1 MGKDSSGILP
11 ITWAHNELLA
21 VAYCITT
28 QNLNIAYIKG
38 KIPFKNV

>member
-21 VAYCITT
+21 VAYCE
-28 QNLNIAYIKG
+28 YILW
-38 KIPFKNV
+38 